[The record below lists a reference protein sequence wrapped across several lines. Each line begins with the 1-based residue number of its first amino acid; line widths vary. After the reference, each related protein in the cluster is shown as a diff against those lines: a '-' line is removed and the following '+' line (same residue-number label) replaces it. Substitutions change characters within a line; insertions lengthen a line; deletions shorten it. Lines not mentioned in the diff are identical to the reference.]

1 MVEARAGAEGLFP
14 GEGTWRGPGEGAMAL
29 PTVEDGRTPEEGPE
43 DWKCRGHPNRT
54 SAGACL
60 PPEATCPKL
69 RRTLVVVTL
78 AALEVG
84 GGNQGPTLPAFP
96 PGDLRLS

>member
-29 PTVEDGRTPEEGPE
+29 PTVEDGRAPEEGPE
-43 DWKCRGHPNRT
+43 DRK
-54 SAGACL
+54 SARDIPTA
-60 PPEATCPKL
+60 PPLGLVCPL
-69 RRTLVVVTL
+69 RPPVLTEETLVVVAL

-84 GGNQGPTLPAFP
+84 W
-96 PGDLRLS
+96 